1 MGNFYGIDSE
11 TIEIFRRLGIGSIY
25 AFFLIGASIFAARLV
40 LRWQVRRFERL
51 MARKE
56 AEEAARKSASPDEH
70 ERPQA

>member
-25 AFFLIGASIFAARLV
+25 AFFLIGVSIFAARLV

-56 AEEAARKSASPDEH
+56 AEEAARKVSPTDEH
-70 ERPQA
+70 ERPPP

>member
-25 AFFLIGASIFAARLV
+25 AFFLVGVSIFAARLV

-56 AEEAARKSASPDEH
+56 AEETARKRAPADEH
-70 ERPQA
+70 ERPQP